1 MSQER
6 IVNVDDSAAV
16 RLPAAVLERLGVGI
30 GDLVDVSLEADAL
43 VIRSLS
49 EAERRQRLEAA
60 TEDAFQRRG
69 GAYAK
74 LAEGHR

>member
-6 IVNVDDSAAV
+6 IVIVDESAAV
-16 RLPAAVLERLGVGI
+16 LLPAAVLERLGVGV

-43 VIRSLS
+43 VIRSLN

-60 TEDAFQRRG
+60 TQDTFHRRS
-69 GAYAK
+69 GAYVK
-74 LAEGHR
+74 LAEGHE